1 MRVEAVRSKPNVVVY
16 SEGGLPS
23 SRQGHSK
30 LVAAMI
36 APDDDLEMMDFQQ
49 IHVGPLDWW
58 SLHMAENN
66 WHILHPRLNLNTA
79 CTSGIKQ

>member
-1 MRVEAVRSKPNVVVY
+1 
-16 SEGGLPS
+16 
-23 SRQGHSK
+23 
-30 LVAAMI
+30 MI